1 MIKNAGLSTSWAL
14 AVYAINTYGMTIQGE
29 PDRPDT
35 HPQLTKD
42 GCLTIEY
49 GPEAIREILLRYLH
63 PLYPQQHGLES
74 HVNQYRIGSPEYYHA
89 NLSEDQFDYTYT
101 KRTRRTEC
109 LCDQYN
115 NSQCDGYVGDY
126 RCEYYKKGEYT
137 DGHCYVDQLLYI
149 AEHLEPFNRRLQAIT
164 WVVEED
170 LDTALSIPC
179 LQRVQIRNL
188 GNGYYEIFF
197 DWRSRDLMKAYLW
210 NIIALVSSINVLIN
224 ETRKA
229 QHLELL
235 TLVKVTD
242 RITAAH
248 IYYPEWEL
256 ANRVSVT
263 ANTIVNSYIYEC
275 QIKLEPIKPYTSL
288 LSLYK
293 SKYEV
298 YMQKASLRSSPNA

>member
-14 AVYAINTYGMTIQGE
+14 SVYAINNYGMTIQGE
-29 PDRPDT
+29 PDRPNT

-49 GPEAIREILLRYLH
+49 GSAAIREILLKYLH
-63 PLYPQQHGLES
+63 LLYPQQHGLDEY
-74 HVNQYRIGSPEYYHA
+74 VRQYDMDSPEYYHA
-89 NLSEDQFDYTYT
+89 NISDKRFDYTYT
-101 KRTRRTEC
+101 KRMRRTEC
-109 LCDQYN
+109 TCEQYMGG
-115 NSQCDGYVGDY
+115 QCDGWSGDY
-126 RCEYYKKGEYT
+126 LCKYFKDGEYT
-137 DGHCYVDQLLYI
+137 DGACYIDQLKYI

-170 LDTALSIPC
+170 LDTDLSIPC
-179 LQRVQIRNL
+179 LQRVQVRNL

-210 NIIALVSSINVLIN
+210 NIIALVSSINELIN
-224 ETRKA
+224 ETRKV
-229 QHLELL
+229 QHLEPL
-235 TLVKVTD
+235 TLVEVTD

-263 ANTIVNSYIYEC
+263 ANTIVNCLYI
-275 QIKLEPIKPYTSL
+275 
-288 LSLYK
+288 
-293 SKYEV
+293 
-298 YMQKASLRSSPNA
+298 